1 MGFELKTDFQKTFGN
16 APKAGAAAQGKEDR
30 PKAQFWLNVGYE
42 SEVVLEGEDKPR
54 FISLPMGIPLDSME
68 PAKTNGQNQ
77 VWLKQQ
83 HARNDLYDQIMTK
96 AQELAPGETIVFNLQ
111 VEVRHIAEDAAP
123 IDPSVNEFVRKLF

>member
-1 MGFELKTDFQKTFGN
+1 MGFELKTDFEKAFGN
-16 APKAGAAAQGKEDR
+16 APKAGAPAKEDR

-42 SEVVLEGEDKPR
+42 SGVVLEGEDKPR

-83 HARNDLYDQIMTK
+83 HARNDLLEQLLEK
-96 AQELAPGETIVFNLQ
+96 AASLAPGETAVFNLQ
-111 VEVRHIAEDAAP
+111 VELRHVAEEQAP
-123 IDPSVNEFVRKLF
+123 VDPSANEFVRKLF